1 MNNRINELRQLIR
14 ALRVSMQEAEAI
26 MHAQI
31 GRDEDCSFVAQEV
44 LKMRHVMSLLV
55 QERSVLGDNEAIVVQ
70 HHFVPRRPSTALR
83 LRGAKPGFVPQ
94 REIRTPAAT

>member
-31 GRDEDCSFVAQEV
+31 GRDENCSFVAEEV
-44 LKMRHVMSLLV
+44 LKMRRVMSLLV
-55 QERSVLGDNEAIVVQ
+55 GERSLLGDNEPIIVQNPVA
-70 HHFVPRRPSTALR
+70 RRPSIPFR
-83 LRGAKPGFVPQ
+83 IVGAKPARVPS
-94 REIRTPAAT
+94 REAASA